1 MGETATIEVPKAD
14 TRIGDWMITYTGRR
28 FYPLDPRP
36 EDVDFRDIAHALSM
50 ICRYGGHV
58 RRFYSVCEHSTN
70 MCMHFLRQGKPRQ
83 AGGAL
88 LHDSPEAYVGDIIR
102 PLKPSLDGFPAIE
115 GAVAEAIFD
124 RVRLDL
130 TPEEWEEV
138 KEADNRIIADEA
150 RELFGEYKMRA
161 VGWWS
166 DIEPLGVPIRCLY
179 PENAE
184 RVFLEMFNVLF
195 GDPRR

>member
-1 MGETATIEVPKAD
+1 MGETATAEVAKPD

-36 EDVDFRDIAHALSM
+36 EEVDFRDIAHALSL
-50 ICRYGGHV
+50 ICRYGGHA
-58 RRFYSVCEHSTN
+58 RRFYSVAEHSTN
-70 MCMHFLRQGKPRQ
+70 MCSHFLRQGKPRQ

-88 LHDSPEAYVGDIIR
+88 LHDTPEFVVGDIVR

-115 GAVAEAIFD
+115 GAVADAIFE
-124 RVRLDL
+124 RAGLDL
-130 TPEEWEEV
+130 TPAEWDEV
-138 KEADNRIIADEA
+138 KAADNRIIADEA
-150 RELFGEYKMRA
+150 RALFGEDKIRSS
-161 VGWWS
+161 GWV
-166 DIEPLGVPIRCLY
+166 IEAEPLGVPIRCLY

-184 RVFLEMFNVLF
+184 RIFLEMFNVLF